1 MNTSKSFLSMCRLF
15 LLLLVFVGSAS
26 SQTSTTSL
34 QGTVTDPSGKAVANA
49 TVLLANEESETERT
63 TATDAQGEYRFQT
76 VPPGTYTLTVTAMGF
91 ARQEQKGLHLLVN
104 TPATSNVQLKIG
116 GATETISVTSEAP
129 ALNMVDSSLGSA
141 FSETQVKDLPLD
153 GRNVPELLSL
163 QAGVVF
169 TGNTLSTSLS
179 AYKDQDTRN
188 GSVNG
193 ARSDQS
199 NITLDGVD
207 VNDQNSGYAFTSVL
221 PITQDSVQEFRVTTT
236 NYNADQ
242 GTGSGAEVAMI
253 TKSGTNSWH
262 GSAYEYLRNTV
273 TSANDYLTKRAQID
287 SCTSSGIPLSDK
299 QCNQPLKLI
308 RNVFGGTVGGPI
320 VKNRLFFF
328 YNYEGTRLREEQ
340 SVVRNIPTASLR
352 DGVLIYQCAPVTD
365 ANGNII
371 QTSVQVCPNPA
382 PEQGLSGTTYTAQ
395 PGFFIM
401 SPQQISGLDPLGT
414 KYPLTS
420 QSYMIKYFQAT
431 YGKLV
436 TNDNSVGDGFNYSG
450 YRWSAPFNL
459 NNNANIARIDYN
471 LTAKGSQTLFWRGA
485 MQNFNNAQAPFL
497 PGTAPLQTLLDF
509 SKGMAVGYTVLIGS
523 SKVNSFRWGYTRQST
538 GYVGN
543 STQPWNTF
551 YTLDNS
557 FAYSHNFQMPVNN
570 FLDDFSWTKGKHTIQ
585 IGGNIGIARDPRVSY
600 LHSFSQGK
608 GATFWMAPVGFAN
621 TGGQSPL
628 DPVNGN
634 YPEPLSSSAYD
645 YPMLGLLGMVSLVNS
660 NWNYNKDGS
669 PQAQGTP
676 VNRKYGL
683 NWYEIYGQDSWH
695 FKPNWTLNLGLRW
708 SIFPPPW
715 EVNGLQASPTCSPA
729 VAAANGTPA
738 CLSGTFNLGKYFNQN
753 VKNMQNGLGFADA
766 PLISFIAGGKANN
779 GPGYYNTQWANFSP
793 RVSLAYSP
801 RTENGLLRAIF
812 GAADQTVIRAGFS
825 MVYDRAGMQLVNTF
839 DANAP
844 AGYSTSLTN
853 PCCVDGAGNVARVQ
867 DMVNNANCPNGNAIN
882 CIPLS
887 NQDGTTAYF
896 QNAPPGQFPQTPPSG
911 YPGGQ
916 AITWGIDQSMKTP
929 YAFAVDFS
937 VGREL
942 PRGFTLQVA
951 YVGRFG
957 YNLLTQRDLMQPLD
971 IVDPKSKIDYY
982 SAATAISKLGSSQG
996 AAALNLSPAQFEKML
1011 GPTAAYWKDMLNY
1024 SGSNQPCTQAPNPCF
1039 APGATAYVMP
1049 NGVATTSIAQA
1060 AYALYV
1066 TSGAYVGD
1074 EVVGAGNIDL
1084 YGYLLDNT
1092 GTSYFIN
1099 GKSYGSQGQYYGGEL
1114 LNQQFTTSYGW
1125 SSIGNSNY
1133 NAMQVNLKKQY
1144 RNGIQFDFNYTFSKS
1159 IDITSAAAR
1168 LGFSGTD
1175 NIGAPGTRLVNAFS
1189 PRQFRAVSDFDTT
1202 HQINA
1207 NWIADLPFGS
1217 GQTFGRNAS
1226 TALNALIG
1234 GWQVTGLVR
1243 WTSGFPF
1250 TVDNGQFWATD
1261 WDEQGSGQL
1270 IGHPKTGVFKNPVS
1284 GTVSVFADPAAALN
1298 DFVHPYPG
1306 QSGTRNAL
1314 RGAGYAGWDMGL
1326 NKMWN
1331 MPWEGQTLQFRWE
1344 IFNVANLTRFNVMAG
1359 LGDGAP
1365 SLQQAPSAFGAYAG
1379 LLTNPR
1385 VMQFA
1390 LRYQF

>member
-1 MNTSKSFLSMCRLF
+1 MKCPQRSALLLFLSCMTICGS
-15 LLLLVFVGSAS
+15 VF
-26 SQTSTTSL
+26 SQTSSTSL
-34 QGTVTDPSGKAVANA
+34 RGTVNDPSGKAVAGA
-49 TVLLANEESETERT
+49 TVTLKNMESGTERSVV
-63 TATDAQGEYRFQT
+63 ADDEGGYQFQQL
-76 VPPGTYTLTVTAMGF
+76 PAGRYTLIVTAKGF
-91 ARQEQKGLHLLVN
+91 ATHERKDLVLLVN
-104 TPATSNVQLKIG
+104 TPATANVQLRIG
-116 GATETISVTSEAP
+116 AATESVIVTGEAP
-129 ALNMVDSSLGSA
+129 PLNMVDASLGNS
-141 FSETQVKDLPLD
+141 FGENQVKDIPLD

-163 QAGVVF
+163 QPGVTF
-169 TGNTLSTSLS
+169 TGNTLNTSLA

-188 GSVNG
+188 GAVNG

-221 PITQDSVQEFRVTTT
+221 PITQDSVQEFRVTTS
-236 NYNADQ
+236 NYSADA
-242 GTGSGAEVAMI
+242 GTGSGAQVALI
-253 TKSGTNSWH
+253 TRSGTNAWH
-262 GSAYEYLRNTV
+262 GSAYEYLRNTI
-273 TSANDYLTKRAQID
+273 TSANDYLTKQAQIQ
-287 SCTSSGIPLSDK
+287 SCLLNGTSLSEK
-299 QCNQPLKLI
+299 QCNDPLKLI

-320 VKNRLFFF
+320 IKNRLFLF
-328 YNYEGTRLREEQ
+328 YNYEGTRLREDQ
-340 SVVRNIPTASLR
+340 SVVRNIPTVSLR
-352 DGVLIYQCAPVTD
+352 DGVILYQCADPT
-365 ANGNII
+365 
-371 QTSVQVCPNPA
+371 VCPA
-382 PEQGLSGTTYTAQ
+382 GSVTGLSGNSYSYAA
-395 PGFFIM
+395 GFLGL
-401 SPQQISGLDPLGT
+401 SPQQISSGITGHPALDPLGSQF
-414 KYPLTS
+414 PLTS
-420 QSYMIKYFQAT
+420 SSYMIQYFKAT
-431 YGKLV
+431 YGNLV
-436 TNDNSVGDGFNYSG
+436 TNDSSVGDGYNYSG

-471 LTAKGSQTLFWRGA
+471 ITAKGSQTLFWRGA
-485 MQNFNNAQAPFL
+485 MQNLNNPQAPFL

-509 SKGMAVGYTVLIGS
+509 SKGMAVGYTALIGT
-523 SKVNSFRWGYTRQST
+523 SKVNTFRWGFTRQST

-543 STQPWNTF
+543 SNQAWNTF

-585 IGGNIGIARDPRVSY
+585 LGGNIGIARDPRVSY

-621 TGGQSPL
+621 TGGQSAL
-628 DPVNGN
+628 DPANGG
-634 YPEPLSSSAYD
+634 YPEPYSSSAYD

-660 NWNYNKDGS
+660 NWNYNKAGS
-669 PQAQGTP
+669 PQAQGAP
-676 VNRKYGL
+676 VKRNYGL
-683 NWYEIYGQDSWH
+683 SWYEIYGQDSWR
-695 FKPNWTLNLGLRW
+695 FKSNWTLNLGLRW

-715 EVNGLQASPTCSPA
+715 EVNGLQASPTCSPS
-729 VAAANGTPA
+729 VATANGTPP
-738 CLSGTFNLGKYFNQN
+738 CPSGTFNMGKYFNQN
-753 VKNMQNGLGFADA
+753 VQNMQNGMGFADA
-766 PLISFIAGGKANN
+766 PLISFIGGGKANN
-779 GPGYYNTQWANFSP
+779 GPGFYNTQWTNFSP
-793 RVSLAYSP
+793 RVSVAYSP
-801 RTENGLLRAIF
+801 RAEGGLF
-812 GAADQTVIRAGFS
+812 GALFGAPDQTVIRAGFS
-825 MVYDRAGMQLVNTF
+825 IVYDRAGMQLVNTF

-853 PCCVDGAGNVARVQ
+853 PCCVDGADNVARVQ
-867 DMVNNANCPNGNAIN
+867 NMVNNPNCPGGNAIN
-882 CIPLS
+882 CIPLT
-887 NQDGTTAYF
+887 NQNASTAYF
-896 QNAPPGQFPQTPPSG
+896 QQAPPGAFPQTPPSG

-929 YAFAVDFS
+929 YAYAVDFS

-942 PRGFTLQVA
+942 PHGYTLQLA

-957 YNLLTQRDLMQPLD
+957 HNLLTQRDLMQPLD
-971 IVDPKSKIDYY
+971 IVDPKSKVDYY

-996 AAALNLSPAQFEKML
+996 LAALSLTPSQFDQAL
-1011 GPTAAYWKDMLNY
+1011 GPTAAFWKNLLNAVGTN
-1024 SGSNQPCTQAPNPCF
+1024 SPCTNPPCF
-1039 APGATAYVMP
+1039 APGGNVYQNFVTRY
-1049 NGVATTSIAQA
+1049 TTTDIAQA
-1060 AYALYV
+1060 AYSLYV

-1084 YGYLLDNT
+1084 YGYLTDNT
-1092 GTSYFIN
+1092 GTSYYIN
-1099 GKSYGSQGQYYGGEL
+1099 GKGYGSNGQYYGGEL
-1114 LNQQFTTSYGW
+1114 LNQQFTTNYAW

-1133 NAMQVNLKKQY
+1133 NGFQVTLKKQY
-1144 RNGIQFDFNYTFSKS
+1144 RNGAQFDLNYTYSKS

-1168 LGFSGTD
+1168 VGFSGTD

-1207 NWIADLPFGS
+1207 NWAVDLPFGK
-1217 GQTFGRNAS
+1217 GKTFGHDAN
-1226 TALNALIG
+1226 TALNAIIG

-1261 WDEQGSGQL
+1261 WDEQGNGQL
-1270 IGHPKTGVFKNPVS
+1270 IGHPKTGVFKNPVT
-1284 GTVSVFADPAAALN
+1284 GTVSVFANPAAALN

-1306 QSGTRNAL
+1306 QSGSRNAL
-1314 RGAGYAGWDMGL
+1314 RGDGYAGWDMGL
-1326 NKMWN
+1326 NKMFN

-1344 IFNVANLTRFNVMAG
+1344 VFNVANLTRFNVMAG

-1365 SLQQAPSAFGAYAG
+1365 SLQQAANNFGAYAG

>member
-1 MNTSKSFLSMCRLF
+1 MNTES
-15 LLLLVFVGSAS
+15 
-26 SQTSTTSL
+26 
-34 QGTVTDPSGKAVANA
+34 GTERRVVTDAEGSYQFLQLPAGNYSLIVAA
-49 TVLLANEESETERT
+49 K
-63 TATDAQGEYRFQT
+63 
-76 VPPGTYTLTVTAMGF
+76 GF
-91 ARQEQKGLHLLVN
+91 ARHERRDLVLLVN
-104 TPATSNVQLKIG
+104 TPSTANEQLAIGTTS
-116 GATETISVTSEAP
+116 ESVTVTGEAP
-129 ALNMVDSSLGSA
+129 PLNMVDASLGNS
-141 FSETQVKDLPLD
+141 FGEKQVKDIPLD

-163 QAGVVF
+163 QPGVTF
-169 TGNTLSTSLS
+169 TGNTLSTSLA

-221 PITQDSVQEFRVTTT
+221 PITQDSVQEFRVTTS
-236 NYNADQ
+236 NYNADA
-242 GTGSGAEVAMI
+242 GTGSGAQTALI
-253 TKSGTNSWH
+253 TRSGTNTWH

-273 TSANDYLTKRAQID
+273 TSSNDYLTKQAQIQ
-287 SCTSSGIPLSDK
+287 SCLQSGTSLSEK

-320 VKNRLFFF
+320 IKNRLFVF
-328 YNYEGTRLREEQ
+328 YNYEGTRLREDQ
-340 SVVRNIPTASLR
+340 SVVRNIPTTSLR
-352 DGVLIYQCAPVTD
+352 DGVIIYQCAPNADGTPDTVD
-365 ANGNII
+365 CPGGN
-371 QTSVQVCPNPA
+371 V
-382 PEQGLSGTTYTAQ
+382 SGFQNTYKVA
-395 PGFFIM
+395 PGFFGLN
-401 SPQQISGLDPLGT
+401 PGQISTLDPLKNQDGTT
-414 KYPLTS
+414 KYPLS
-420 QSYMIKYFQAT
+420 RNSYMIQYFNAT

-436 TNDNSVGDGFNYSG
+436 TNDSSVGDGYNYSG

-459 NNNANIARIDYN
+459 NNNANIARIDFN
-471 LTAKGSQTLFWRGA
+471 ITAKGSQTLFWRGA
-485 MQNFNNAQAPFL
+485 MQNLDNPQAPFL
-497 PGTAPLQTLLDF
+497 PGTAPMQTLIDF
-509 SKGMAVGYTVLIGS
+509 SKGMAVGYTALIDS
-523 SKVNSFRWGYTRQST
+523 SKVNTFRWGYTRQST

-543 STQPWNTF
+543 SNQPWNTF
-551 YTLDNS
+551 YTLDNP
-557 FAYSHNFQMPVNN
+557 FMYSHNFQMPVNN

-585 IGGNIGIARDPRVSY
+585 IGANIGIARDPRVSY

-621 TGGQSPL
+621 TGGQSGL
-628 DPVNGN
+628 DPATQG
-634 YPEPLSSSAYD
+634 YPEPYSSSAYD

-660 NWNYNKDGS
+660 NWNYNRGGT
-669 PQAQGTP
+669 PQAQGAA

-683 NWYEIYGQDSWH
+683 NWYELYGQDSWR
-695 FKPNWTLNLGLRW
+695 FKPNWTVNIGLRW

-715 EVNGLQASPTCSPA
+715 EVNGLQASPTCSPS
-729 VAAANGTPA
+729 VASANGTAP
-738 CLSGTFNLGKYFNQN
+738 CPSGTFNMGKYFNQN
-753 VKNMQNGLGFADA
+753 VQNMKNGLGFADA
-766 PLISFIAGGKANN
+766 PLISFIGGGKSNN
-779 GPGYYNTQWANFSP
+779 GPGFYNTQWTNFSP
-793 RVSLAYSP
+793 RISVAYSP
-801 RTENGLLRAIF
+801 RAEGGLLSALF

-853 PCCVDGAGNVARVQ
+853 PCCVDGADNVARVQ
-867 DMVNNANCPNGNAIN
+867 DMVNNSNCPGGNAIN
-882 CIPLS
+882 CIPLTDQS
-887 NQDGTTAYF
+887 GSTAYF
-896 QNAPPGQFPQTPPSG
+896 QQAPPGAFPQTPPSG

-929 YAFAVDFS
+929 YAYAVDFS
-937 VGREL
+937 IGREL
-942 PRGFTLQVA
+942 PHGYTLQLA

-982 SAATAISKLGSSQG
+982 AAATAISKLASSQG
-996 AAALNLSPAQFEKML
+996 TAALNLSSAQFDQAL
-1011 GPTAAYWKDMLNY
+1011 GPTAAYWKNLLNA
-1024 SGSNQPCTQAPNPCF
+1024 SGANGPCAAPPCF
-1039 APGATAYVMP
+1039 APSATAYVMP
-1049 NGVATTSIAQA
+1049 NGAPTTNIAQA

-1084 YGYLLDNT
+1084 YGYLRDNT
-1092 GTSYFIN
+1092 GTSYYIN
-1099 GKSYGSQGQYYGGEL
+1099 GKGYGSNGQYYGGEL

-1125 SSIGNSNY
+1125 SSVGTSNY
-1133 NAMQVNLKKQY
+1133 NGLQVTLKKQY
-1144 RNGIQFDFNYTFSKS
+1144 RNGVQFDFNYTYSKS

-1168 LGFSGTD
+1168 VGFSGTD

-1189 PRQFRAVSDFDTT
+1189 PNQSRAVSDFDTT

-1207 NWIADLPFGS
+1207 NWLADLPFGK
-1217 GQTFGRNAS
+1217 GQHFGRDAS
-1226 TALNALIG
+1226 PLLNALIG

-1250 TVDNGQFWATD
+1250 TVDNGQFWATN

-1270 IGHPKTGVFKNPVS
+1270 VGHPKTGVFKNPVT
-1284 GTVSVFADPAAALN
+1284 GTVSVFANPATALN
-1298 DFVHPYPG
+1298 NFVHPYPG
-1306 QSGTRNAL
+1306 QSGSRNAL
-1314 RGAGYAGWDMGL
+1314 RGDGYAGWDMGL
-1326 NKMWN
+1326 NKSWN

-1344 IFNVANLTRFNVMAG
+1344 VFNVANLTRFNVMAG

-1365 SLQQAPSAFGAYAG
+1365 SLQQAANNFGAYAG